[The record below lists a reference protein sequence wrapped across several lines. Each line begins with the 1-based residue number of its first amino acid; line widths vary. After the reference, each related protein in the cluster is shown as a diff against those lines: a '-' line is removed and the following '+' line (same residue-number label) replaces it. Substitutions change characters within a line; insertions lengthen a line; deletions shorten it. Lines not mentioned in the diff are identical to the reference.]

1 MTNMNDNGSKRSWIF
16 LCAGVALASWAI
28 SRALR
33 KSFSFAGKSVLITGG
48 SRGLGLVIAR
58 RIAAEGGRVALL
70 ARDADELVRARD
82 EIRATG
88 GEAITVVCDLLDRS
102 QIGSAIEKVVSRF
115 GTIDVLINNAGVIEV
130 GPLAHMQREDFER
143 SMNIHFWA
151 PFNLI
156 RKVMPHMQR
165 AGGGRIVNI
174 SSIGGKL
181 AVPHLAP
188 YCAGKFALVGLS
200 DSIRAELALDNI
212 HVTTVT
218 PGLMRTGSHVNAKF
232 KGNHAAEYA
241 WFSVAASLPIGSMS
255 DECAGRRIVEAC
267 RAGQPALIMPLPAR
281 IGIAG
286 NALFPNLTGYAMK
299 LVNRLLPGPTSSNGN
314 QLRSGWESRGAKPDA
329 SWLGRLTDRMARRNN
344 ES

>member
-1 MTNMNDNGSKRSWIF
+1 MNDDGMKRSWLLLLGGI
-16 LCAGVALASWAI
+16 ALTAWAV
-28 SRALR
+28 SRARR
-33 KSFSFAGKSVLITGG
+33 KNFSFEGKSVFITGG

-58 RIAAEGGRVALL
+58 HICAEGGRVALL
-70 ARDADELVRARD
+70 ARDPNELARAR
-82 EIRATG
+82 EELTKAG
-88 GEAITVVCDLLDRS
+88 GEAITIVCDLLDRA
-102 QIGSAIEKVVSRF
+102 QTESAVEKVINRF

-130 GPLAHMQREDFER
+130 GPLTHMQREDFER
-143 SMNIHFWA
+143 SLNIHFWA

-156 RKVMPHMQR
+156 RKVVPHMRR

-200 DSIRAELALDNI
+200 DSVRSELALDNI
-212 HVTTVT
+212 YITTVT

-232 KGNHAAEYA
+232 KGDHAAEYA
-241 WFSVAASLPIGSMS
+241 WFSVAASLPIVSIS
-255 DECAGRRIVEAC
+255 DENAAAKIIDAC
-267 RAGQPALIMPLPAR
+267 RAGLPSLIMPLPAK

-299 LVNRLLPGPTSSNGN
+299 LLNRLLPGPTNASGN
-314 QLRSGWESRGAKPDA
+314 QLRSGWESRGPKSDE
-329 SWLGRLTDRMARRNN
+329 SWLSRFTDRMARRNN
-344 ES
+344 ET

>member
-1 MTNMNDNGSKRSWIF
+1 MNDDGSKRSWIF
-16 LCAGVALASWAI
+16 LCAGVALAGWAI
-28 SRALR
+28 LRVRR

-58 RIAAEGGRVALL
+58 RIAVEGGRIALL
-70 ARDADELVRARD
+70 ARDANELTRARD
-82 EIRATG
+82 EISATG
-88 GEAITVVCDLLDRS
+88 GEAITVVCDLLDHS
-102 QIGSAIEKVVSRF
+102 QIGSAVEKVINRF
-115 GTIDVLINNAGVIEV
+115 GTIDILINNAGLIEV

-156 RKVMPHMQR
+156 RKVLPHMRR

-188 YCAGKFALVGLS
+188 YCVGKFALVGLS

-232 KGNHAAEYA
+232 KGNHSAEYA

-255 DECAGRRIVEAC
+255 DEGAARRIVEAC

-281 IGIAG
+281 VGIAG
-286 NALFPNLTGYAMK
+286 NALFPNLTGSAMK
-299 LVNRLLPGPTSSNGN
+299 LINRLLPGPTGSGGN
-314 QLRSGWESRGAKPDA
+314 QLRTGRESRGAKPDT
-329 SWLGRLTDRMARRNN
+329 SWLGRFTDRMARRNN